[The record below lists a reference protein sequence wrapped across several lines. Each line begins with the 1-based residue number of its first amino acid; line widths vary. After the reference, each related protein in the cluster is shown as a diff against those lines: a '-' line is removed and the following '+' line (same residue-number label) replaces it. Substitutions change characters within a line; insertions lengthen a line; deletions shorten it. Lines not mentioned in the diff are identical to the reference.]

1 MAKPKKKRTKKY
13 RPREIGFPAIVYF
26 NGRKLISE
34 KIADDLELS
43 LRMQLKA
50 FREKP
55 TMFSWSFIVGILL
68 ICDRLS
74 YDVEEGEE
82 LRKEF
87 TTAYRRM
94 DDAWKVWV
102 LHKEI
107 AHSNIEYVESL
118 APLIYEFVQQFS
130 GHEIVQAREYVSN
143 HNAKPI
149 GYEA

>member
-13 RPREIGFPAIVYF
+13 HPRETGYAAIF
-26 NGRKLISE
+26 DFEGRKLISQ
-34 KIADDLELS
+34 KIADDLEIS
-43 LRMQLKA
+43 FRMQIKS

-55 TMFSWSFIVGILL
+55 EMFSWSFIVGTLL

-82 LRKEF
+82 WRKEF
-87 TTAYRRM
+87 STAYKRM
-94 DDAWKVWV
+94 DDAWKVWE

-107 AHSNIEYVESL
+107 AHSNIDYVESL
-118 APLIYEFVQQFS
+118 VPLIHEFVQQFS
-130 GHEIVQAREYVSN
+130 GHEIVQAREYVAN

-149 GYEA
+149 GYEE

>member
-1 MAKPKKKRTKKY
+1 MPKPKKKRTKKY
-13 RPREIGFPAIVYF
+13 RPREPGFPAICDF

-43 LRMQLKA
+43 MRMQLKA
-50 FREKP
+50 FRESP
-55 TMFSWSFIVGILL
+55 TIFAWSFVVGVLL

-102 LHKEI
+102 LHNEV
-107 AHSNIEYVESL
+107 AHGNLDYVESIV
-118 APLIYEFVQQFS
+118 PIIFEFVQQFS

>member
-13 RPREIGFPAIVYF
+13 RPREIGFPAIVDF

-118 APLIYEFVQQFS
+118 APLRIS
-130 GHEIVQAREYVSN
+130 
-143 HNAKPI
+143 
-149 GYEA
+149 